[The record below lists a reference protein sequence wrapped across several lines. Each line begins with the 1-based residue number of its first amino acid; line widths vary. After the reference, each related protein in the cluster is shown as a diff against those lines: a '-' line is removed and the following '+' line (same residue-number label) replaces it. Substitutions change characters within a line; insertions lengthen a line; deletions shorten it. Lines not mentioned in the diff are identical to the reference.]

1 MNNVSRAKD
10 KFNWPP
16 LRNRNHAV
24 RDIIPG
30 IRISLVQTN
39 VVKRRIIDEIGISA
53 AKDSVLAGVM
63 EVPLKLLRDHLNLK
77 RPCRSFVKVERSPNA
92 LAHNRE
98 SDKDDCRHNRPD
110 NLQPIAAVG
119 IDRPITLA
127 AVTIFPNHVAQTDL
141 GSSKCNS
148 YNNDCQQKLT
158 IKGGRVSRDGF
169 RKPPLLYE
177 EKAH

>member
-1 MNNVSRAKD
+1 MNNVAGTKNQLD
-10 KFNWPP
+10 WPAFG
-16 LRNRNHAV
+16 NCNHAV
-24 RDIIPG
+24 HHIIFG
-30 IRISLVQTN
+30 VRIHLVQAN
-39 VVKRRIIDEIGISA
+39 IVKRGIVDKVWISA

-77 RPCRSFVKVERSPNA
+77 RPCRSFVKVQRRPDA
-92 LAHNRE
+92 LAHNRKP
-98 SDKDDCRHNRPD
+98 DKDDCRYNRPD
-110 NLQPIAAVG
+110 NLETIAAVR
-119 IDRPITLA
+119 IDRSIALA
-127 AVTIFPNHVAQTDL
+127 AVSIFPNHVAQTDL